1 MATDIAQGLR
11 FTIDLRAGLMQRP
24 QREILMRGDR
34 SANKIVITVMEG
46 DSPASLSGV
55 SASGIFV
62 RQSGLEVPLTGS
74 ISGNVVTVLL
84 NDHCYV
90 ESGHYEAF
98 VRLKA
103 GEALRTILLI
113 SGNVYKDGDGAYV
126 DVENVIPSIDDLL
139 AQISAMRQGTE
150 AANAAAASANTA
162 ADAANTAKK
171 NADTATA
178 SANSAASKINNMT
191 VAATGRAAGAAPTAT
206 ISETSGHKHI
216 LFGIPKGDK
225 GDTGATGPQGPQG
238 LKGDK
243 GDTGAKGETGPQGPK
258 GDKGDT
264 GATGE
269 TGPQGAKGNTG
280 ATPNLQ
286 IGTVTTGEPGTNASA
301 SIRGTAEDPILD
313 LQIPR
318 GNTGTVENLEDVI
331 GESAV
336 VYTQSQALTDAQ
348 KQQARAN
355 IGAGTSS
362 FSGAYGDLSGKP
374 EIPNKT
380 SQLTN
385 DSGFLTSAPV
395 TSVNNK
401 TGAVILDHLRIAAT
415 GFRVAL
421 NGNGGNWTLHA
432 ITQDNLTKSIIFFN
446 SETGQITLYYDYE
459 EDNTTHKT
467 AKVYTNQFKPSAADV
482 GARPSTWMPSWA
494 ETVGGSAAPTLQ
506 EVTGSANYWGFE
518 RPVSAIAD
526 QIGNLGIR
534 FFANR
539 TELIRR
545 AAGNASY
552 VGYKIY
558 DTGNKPKA
566 TEIGA
571 VAKVNGIAPDSTG
584 NVNVNKL
591 GSSSG
596 NGAYM
601 IHADADDGNQNS
613 EINISVYGADAKRD
627 FALTVRLDTL
637 LTKVNGYDST
647 GTWKTGATLYT
658 SLNPPPSNLV
668 TGILPN
674 GNTVLAP
681 DGSVNFLKSLAN
693 ARLVGLYTN
702 LGFMLFELGSNREV
716 LGLSPYVWSAAQTD
730 GSTKYGLRV
739 MSINLT
745 ATNTALTYNYHTYS
759 GSLSGLATAVAR
771 DTTTSLTIYGGTYS
785 FAIM

>member
-74 ISGNVVTVLL
+74 ISGNVVTVRL

-162 ADAANTAKK
+162 ADAANAAKK

-178 SANSAASKINNMT
+178 SANSAAGKINNMT
-191 VAATGRAAGAAPTAT
+191 VAATGRDAGAAPTAT

-225 GDTGATGPQGPQG
+225 GDTGAIGPQGPQGLKGDKGDTGATGPQGPQG

-243 GDTGAKGETGPQGPK
+243 GDTGA
-258 GDKGDT
+258 T
-264 GATGE
+264 GA
-269 TGPQGAKGNTG
+269 TGPQGAKGDTG

-318 GNTGTVENLEDVI
+318 GNTGTVEGLEDVI

-362 FSGAYGDLSGKP
+362 FSGNYNSLTNKP
-374 EIPNKT
+374 TIPSKT
-380 SQLTN
+380 SDLTN
-385 DSGFLTSAPV
+385 DSGYLTSAPV

-401 TGAVILDHLRIAAT
+401 TGAVILEHLRRAAE

-421 NGNGGNWTLHA
+421 GGNEDNWMLNA
-432 ITQDNLTKSIIFFN
+432 ITQDNLNKSIMFFN
-446 SETGQITLYYDYE
+446 SETGRMTLYYDYE

-467 AKVYTNQFKPSAADV
+467 ANVYTNQFKPSAADV

-494 ETVGGSAAPTLQ
+494 ETVGASAAPTLK

-518 RPVSAIAD
+518 RPVSAISD

-534 FFANR
+534 FFATR

-545 AAGNASY
+545 AAGSTDY
-552 VGYKIY
+552 IGYKIY
-558 DTGNKPKA
+558 DTGN
-566 TEIGA
+566 
-571 VAKVNGIAPDSTG
+571 
-584 NVNVNKL
+584 
-591 GSSSG
+591 
-596 NGAYM
+596 
-601 IHADADDGNQNS
+601 
-613 EINISVYGADAKRD
+613 
-627 FALTVRLDTL
+627 
-637 LTKVNGYDST
+637 
-647 GTWKTGATLYT
+647 
-658 SLNPPPSNLV
+658 PPPSDLV
-668 TGILPN
+668 TRILPD
-674 GNTVLAP
+674 GTTVLSP
-681 DGSVNFLKSLAN
+681 GGSINFLKSLAN

-702 LGFMLFELGSNREV
+702 FGLILFEKGSNRTSLALNSFINASV
-716 LGLSPYVWSAAQTD
+716 DTAIRY
-730 GSTKYGLRV
+730 Y
-739 MSINLT
+739 NLT
-745 ATNTALTYNYHTYS
+745 LTTTNTDLTYHSNTQTRFN
-759 GSLSGLATAVAR
+759 GSALSVVR
-771 DTTTSLTIYGGTYS
+771 DTETSLTIYGGVYS
-785 FAIM
+785 FMII